1 MIPASGHNDDL
12 TSVLER
18 VLALPGRLAERS
30 AFEQELAKLRRGNVN
45 VVVVGSFKRGKS
57 SLLNALIGR
66 PILPMGVVPVTAL
79 VTLIRCGEPEDAH
92 VHFTDGRIEHIGL
105 DELSHFVSETHNP
118 ENRLGVER
126 VDLRL
131 GGITSSPSIVLADT
145 PGSGSVFRHNTETL
159 KAWFGNIDAAIF
171 VVSSDPPIGEEDSL
185 LLAEVAETAGEI
197 LVVLNKVDRL
207 RPHEIEESAAYT
219 QRAVKEILGRDVPLI
234 PCSARRGLE
243 EGKEGSGVDE
253 VARWLDAL
261 AEGRAEEVLQRAV
274 ARRVARFLAQEIV
287 LVEMESAGAEHSV
300 EELQHALDQLEE
312 VRGELGARVRE
323 VQTVFDSECHEL
335 ERAYDD
341 RARVVLPEL
350 VRTVKEIVRKRSD
363 ELVASRAG
371 MMRFQREIETARDE
385 AVQHTLEPFHEEQEQ
400 RLITGFANL
409 TERALG
415 RVNELVD
422 EAFERAAKLLGVGIV
437 RFDVRENFSMESR
450 LEYRVGL
457 PKVNL
462 DYIVE
467 GLFLLLPPVI
477 GRPIVTRRHVRM
489 LPEALNR
496 QVGLIRADLHER
508 LNESALSFKGEL
520 GRRVEMAVGQ
530 LEEAVKRGAELAA
543 SGSEKAAGR
552 LKELATRRR
561 VLEQALGVCRS
572 SFQNDEPGSR

>member
-1 MIPASGHNDDL
+1 MVPESRPRTDL
-12 TSVLER
+12 TSALES
-18 VLALPGRLAERS
+18 VLALPGHLAERG
-30 AFEQELAKLRRGNVN
+30 AFKEELAKLRRGNVN

-66 PILPMGVVPVTAL
+66 PVLPMGVVPVTAL

-92 VHFTDGRIEHIGL
+92 VHFTDGHIEHIGM
-105 DELSHFVSETHNP
+105 DEISRFVSETENP

-131 GGITSSPSIVLADT
+131 SGITASSRIVLADT

-171 VVSSDPPIGEEDSL
+171 VVSSDPPIGEEDSH

-207 RPHEIEESAAYT
+207 RPEEIDESAAYT
-219 QRAVKEILGRDVPLI
+219 VRAVKEILGREVPLI

-243 EGKEGSGVDE
+243 EGREGSGVDE
-253 VARWLDAL
+253 VAQWLDGL
-261 AEGRAEEVLQRAV
+261 AAGRGEEVLQRAV
-274 ARRVARFLAQEIV
+274 ARRVARFLAQEIA
-287 LVEMESAGAEHSV
+287 LVEMESAGARHSV
-300 EELQHALDQLEE
+300 EELQHALEQLEG
-312 VRGELGARVRE
+312 VRGELGSRVRE
-323 VQTVFDSECHEL
+323 VQTVFDAGCHDL
-335 ERAYDD
+335 EKAYDE

-350 VRTVKEIVRKRSD
+350 VRTVEDIIRKRAD
-363 ELVASRAG
+363 ELTASGAG
-371 MMRFQREIETARDE
+371 MMRFQREIESARDE
-385 AVQHTLEPFHEEQEQ
+385 AVRQTLEPFHEEQEQ
-400 RLITGFANL
+400 NLIHGFAGL

-422 EAFERAAKLLGVGIV
+422 EAFERAAQLLGVSLD

-467 GLFLLLPPVI
+467 GLFLLLPPFI
-477 GRPIVTRRHVRM
+477 GRPMVTRRHLRM

-496 QVGLIRADLHER
+496 QVGLIRADFHER
-508 LNESALSFKGEL
+508 LNESAFSFKGEL
-520 GRRVEMAVGQ
+520 GRRVETAIGQ
-530 LEEAVKRGAELAA
+530 LEDAVRRGVELAA
-543 SGSEKAAGR
+543 AGSEQAAGR
-552 LKELATRRR
+552 LEELSQRRR
-561 VLEQALGVCRS
+561 VLESALAVCRS
-572 SFQNDEPGSR
+572 AIDG